1 MRWPGHVRGRSLL
14 PVTAD
19 SREPSE
25 PVPGSG
31 LFSRTYAA
39 VTASFAAVMFLTGF
53 AALAVMP
60 LLPVAARDLDGVGLY
75 PLVAGAFVA
84 ASLLGGVLGGTWA
97 DRGGARRP
105 LTAGVILTVV
115 TFLVSATSTSIWQLV
130 LGRFTDGI
138 AAGLVAVSVNAA
150 VGQSY
155 PDHLRARVLSL
166 MSACWIVPSLAGPPL
181 AGFVAATW
189 SWRLVFFGVAGL
201 TLIPAAAAV
210 LLLRGR
216 PAQPGASHVAEGPE
230 TSVRRPALPAASAVS
245 AAAALTQYGV
255 SAWDVWHAVCLSA
268 GAALLVGFTP
278 RLLPPRTWR
287 AGGGLPATVL
297 LRALTSGAF
306 FTLEAF
312 VPLMLSTVRHV
323 PGVVTGFA
331 FTGAA
336 LAWAGASWMQGLL
349 QGRVPRHRL
358 VAVGACIMAAAVAVA
373 ALCTVRAVPPAVTI
387 SSMALAA
394 VGMGLATPSLTL
406 LSLAHTPPDRQGYAS
421 GAMQTSQ
428 NLGQTLVLAMTSA
441 VFTAV
446 SAASTSRLPAF
457 AAAFALLILPIAAAA
472 RLAGRTRVAGAG
484 RPDAAGLPV
493 APADGQLR

>member
-1 MRWPGHVRGRSLL
+1 
-14 PVTAD
+14 
-19 SREPSE
+19 
-25 PVPGSG
+25 
-31 LFSRTYAA
+31 
-39 VTASFAAVMFLTGF
+39 MFLTGF

-84 ASLLGGVLGGTWA
+84 ASLLGGVLGGAWA

-105 LTAGVILTVV
+105 LTAGVVLTVA
-115 TFLVSATSTSIWQLV
+115 TLLVSATSTTIWQLV

-150 VGQSY
+150 IGQSY
-155 PDHLRARVLSL
+155 PDHLRARALSL

-181 AGFVAATW
+181 AGFVAASW
-189 SWRLVFFGVAGL
+189 SWRVVFFGVAGF

-210 LLLRGR
+210 LLLR
-216 PAQPGASHVAEGPE
+216 PAQPAASQGPQGPGSPE
-230 TSVRRPALPAASAVS
+230 ASVRRPALPATVAVS
-245 AAAALTQYGV
+245 GAAALTQYGV
-255 SAWDVWHAVCLSA
+255 SAWNAWHAACASVGVVLL
-268 GAALLVGFTP
+268 AAFAP
-278 RLLPPRTWR
+278 RLLPRHTWR

-312 VPLMLSTVRHV
+312 VPLMLSTARQV

-336 LAWAGASWMQGLL
+336 LAWAGASWVQGRL
-349 QGRVPRHRL
+349 QNRVPRHRL
-358 VAVGACIMAAAVAVA
+358 VAIGAAIMAAAVAVA
-373 ALCTVRAVPPAVTI
+373 ALCTMPAVPPAAAV
-387 SSMALAA
+387 SSMAMAA

-406 LSLAHTPPDRQGYAS
+406 LSLAHTPADRQGYAS

-428 NLGQTLVLAMTSA
+428 SLGQTLVLAVTSA
-441 VFTAV
+441 LFTAV

-457 AAAFALLILPIAAAA
+457 AGAYALLILPIAAAA
-472 RLAGRTRVAGAG
+472 CLAGRTRVADAG
-484 RPDAAGLPV
+484 QHDASGLPV
-493 APADGQLR
+493 ATAEGQLR

>member
-1 MRWPGHVRGRSLL
+1 
-14 PVTAD
+14 
-19 SREPSE
+19 
-25 PVPGSG
+25 
-31 LFSRTYAA
+31 
-39 VTASFAAVMFLTGF
+39 MFLTGF

-84 ASLLGGVLGGTWA
+84 ASLLGGVLGGAWA
-97 DRGGARRP
+97 DLGGARRP
-105 LTAGVILTVV
+105 LTAGLVLTVV
-115 TFLVSATSTSIWQLV
+115 TLLVSATSTTIWQLV

-150 VGQSY
+150 IGQSY
-155 PDHLRARVLSL
+155 PDHLRARALSL

-181 AGFVAATW
+181 AGFVAASW
-189 SWRLVFFGVAGL
+189 SWRVVFFGVAGF
-201 TLIPAAAAV
+201 TLIPAAVAV
-210 LLLRGR
+210 LLLRR
-216 PAQPGASHVAEGPE
+216 QPAQPGASQGPGSPE
-230 TSVRRPALPAASAVS
+230 ASVRRPALPATVAVS
-245 AAAALTQYGV
+245 VAAALTQYGV
-255 SAWDVWHAVCLSA
+255 SAFNAWHAVCASV
-268 GAALLVGFTP
+268 GVVLLVTFAP
-278 RLLPPRTWR
+278 KLLPPHTWR

-312 VPLMLSTVRHV
+312 VPLMLSTARDV

-336 LAWAGASWMQGLL
+336 LAWAGASWVQGRL
-349 QGRVPRHRL
+349 QNRVPRHRL
-358 VAVGACIMAAAVAVA
+358 VAIGAAIMAAAVAVA
-373 ALCTVRAVPPAVTI
+373 ALCTIPAVPPAAAV
-387 SSMALAA
+387 SSMAMAA

-428 NLGQTLVLAMTSA
+428 SLGQTLVLAVTSA
-441 VFTAV
+441 LFTAV

-457 AAAFALLILPIAAAA
+457 AGAYALLILPIAGAAC
-472 RLAGRTRVAGAG
+472 LAGRTRVADAG
-484 RPDAAGLPV
+484 QHDASGLSV
-493 APADGQLR
+493 ATAEEQLR

>member
-1 MRWPGHVRGRSLL
+1 
-14 PVTAD
+14 
-19 SREPSE
+19 
-25 PVPGSG
+25 
-31 LFSRTYAA
+31 
-39 VTASFAAVMFLTGF
+39 MFLTGF

-97 DRGGARRP
+97 DRGGARQP
-105 LTAGVILTVV
+105 LTAGVILTVA
-115 TFLVSATSTSIWQLV
+115 TLLVSATSTTIWQLV

-150 VGQSY
+150 IGQSY
-155 PDHLRARVLSL
+155 PDHLRARALSL
-166 MSACWIVPSLAGPPL
+166 MSACWIVPSLTGPPL
-181 AGFVAATW
+181 ASFVAASW
-189 SWRLVFFGVAGL
+189 SWRAVFFGVAGL

-216 PAQPGASHVAEGPE
+216 PEPGASQEPGNPE
-230 TSVRRPALPAASAVS
+230 APVRRPALSAAVTVS
-245 AAAALTQYGV
+245 VAAALTQYGV
-255 SAWDVWHAVCLSA
+255 STWNVWHAVCASI
-268 GAALLVGFTP
+268 GVVVLVTFAP
-278 RLLPPRTWR
+278 RLLPPHTWR

-312 VPLMLSTVRHV
+312 VPLMLSTDRQV

-336 LAWAGASWMQGLL
+336 LAWAGASWMQGRL
-349 QGRVPRHRL
+349 QNRVSRHRL
-358 VAVGACIMAAAVAVA
+358 VTIGAGIMAAAVAVA
-373 ALCTVRAVPPAVTI
+373 ALCTMPAVPPAAAA
-387 SSMALAA
+387 SSMAIAA
-394 VGMGLATPSLTL
+394 FGMGLATPSLTL
-406 LSLAHTPPDRQGYAS
+406 LSLAHTSADRQGYAS

-428 NLGQTLVLAMTSA
+428 NLGQTLVLAVTSA
-441 VFTAV
+441 LFTAV

-457 AAAFALLILPIAAAA
+457 AGAFALLILPIAGAVC
-472 RLAGRTRVAGAG
+472 LAGRTRVTDAGQH
-484 RPDAAGLPV
+484 DASGLSV
-493 APADGQLR
+493 AAAEGQLR

>member
-1 MRWPGHVRGRSLL
+1 ML
-14 PVTAD
+14 PVTSD
-19 SREPSE
+19 
-25 PVPGSG
+25 PGELSDPLPTPG
-31 LFSRTYAA
+31 LFSRTYLA

-84 ASLLGGVLGGTWA
+84 ASLLGGVLGGAWA

-105 LTAGVILTVV
+105 LTAGVILTVA
-115 TFLVSATSTSIWQLV
+115 TLLVSATSTTIWQLV

-150 VGQSY
+150 IGQSY
-155 PDHLRARVLSL
+155 PDHLRARALSL

-181 AGFVAATW
+181 AGFVAASW
-189 SWRLVFFGVAGL
+189 SWRAVFFGVAGL

-216 PAQPGASHVAEGPE
+216 SAQPGASQEPGSPKAP
-230 TSVRRPALPAASAVS
+230 VRRPALPAAVAVS
-245 AAAALTQYGV
+245 VAAALTQYGV
-255 SAWDVWHAVCLSA
+255 STWNVWHAVCASV
-268 GAALLVGFTP
+268 GVVVLVAFAP
-278 RLLPPRTWR
+278 RLLPPHTWR

-312 VPLMLSTVRHV
+312 VPLMLSTARHV

-336 LAWAGASWMQGLL
+336 LAWAGASWMQGRL
-349 QGRVPRHRL
+349 QNRVSRHRL
-358 VAVGACIMAAAVAVA
+358 VAIGAGIMAAAMAVA
-373 ALCTVRAVPPAVTI
+373 ALCTMPAVPPAAAV
-387 SSMALAA
+387 SSMAMAA

-406 LSLAHTPPDRQGYAS
+406 LSLAHTPADRQGYAS

-428 NLGQTLVLAMTSA
+428 NLGQTLVLAVTSA
-441 VFTAV
+441 LFTAV
-446 SAASTSRLPAF
+446 SAASTNRLPAF
-457 AAAFALLILPIAAAA
+457 AGAFALLILPIAGAAC
-472 RLAGRTRVAGAG
+472 LAGRTRVTDAGQH
-484 RPDAAGLPV
+484 DASGLSV
-493 APADGQLR
+493 ATAEGQLR